1 MSTPP
6 VPFHQAQ
13 IVRSLP
19 AWARTMHP
27 DHTRRV
33 VQSVRKDYLDENGS
47 PYAWYAAASA
57 EDQAHVRQL
66 IDTRDAGFK
75 ALRVALKDFRQ
86 ISEFCKPLLESRLG
100 PNINVDKAQYLHQ
113 PFKVYTT
120 LVNPPGLDISLGG
133 DDAYI
138 ERPEG
143 PPQKR
148 SLLEAALHNFEGPDE
163 VGPFDAL
170 TLGPNDNA
178 SRPGLEPEAFVS
190 LCRSLDL
197 GRQYQDHLQSIYE
210 GPGQATIEQLWI
222 DASRQALKTE
232 AMIAYLKGLLTLKG
246 RDALVQLCNN
256 ENTPRYGD
264 QKLHCW
270 RFSLFGIPIHEVLL
284 IGPDEADQ
292 SNPCMLY
299 IPQDT
304 QHPVREFTSLR
315 EAGTHVRQRLLQT
328 TYRHHL
334 ISFAYKDSQVD
345 LGRKLENALFEQ
357 SASTRKPKKKPEL
370 HFNRTS
376 LPHPIWQ
383 VLYKDH
389 KRRLKADARAIAVP
403 TADANAK
410 ARKERLQQWL
420 DAGMNLLNV
429 AAFFVPGLD
438 AAMLGVFAYD
448 LMDSVFT
455 GFEAWED
462 GDTQEAL
469 QQLESLAINA
479 AVVAGFA
486 VGSQAV
492 KASGFVDALNSVWKD
507 GRERLWHPDMSPYS
521 TLKALPEDALPDSQ
535 GHYIIDD
542 KPHVR
547 LQGKLYEVFETDGQ
561 WRVRHPNDPD
571 AYPPVLRYLGDQR
584 WQLAHDNPLEW
595 DDTQLLEALGRF
607 SQGLDASE
615 RLTALRIT
623 EVDASILRRSQVTS
637 SRPPVLLADAM
648 LRLKL
653 DNDVQSIITRVR
665 QGMPLAA
672 HMNFA
677 LPELVSL
684 PGWPARYRL
693 KVFTGAEKWGD
704 AVYFGTQPKTDT
716 LQIEIS
722 RSELDEGKLSEVVL
736 AGLAEDAIQQLL
748 PDTPAEQRPSALNE
762 RLANRLTA
770 RRSEVLASML
780 ESHRPSLGDEAQTL
794 GRQFPGLP
802 DNALEELV
810 KLAGSTERER
820 MKSGRVP
827 LRVAEEA
834 RYLQARARLDRA
846 LLGLYRPGLSS
857 ADSQLLR
864 DALAARQPQASDAEL
879 LASALADRPGC
890 ATLLGQQPI
899 KPGFRSPM
907 RLAHGQI
914 GYPLSGRGAG
924 PLSASAA
931 TRRLRLLFPSLS
943 RSQISALQLELSQTG
958 DLGSAIRQLQSDW
971 HGLERYLYEW
981 YRNTDSLIDL
991 MERQQCAEYLK
1002 NAWRRE
1008 GPGNQGTLV
1017 LERIHLSELPA
1028 ITARL
1033 PHIRELRLR
1042 GLGLQRLDTTFLSC
1056 FPNLQVLE
1064 VTGNPE
1070 IEAEALFQALESV
1083 PRLRTLELVGN
1094 TLATLSPT
1102 ARRVLAAMPDLRQL
1116 NLNRNQ
1122 LTLDQATLAF
1132 LCRRPLEVLTLRS
1145 NRITLD
1151 ENLATR
1157 FQDMIHLQRLDLGF
1171 NPLQIAPD
1179 VSYMAR
1185 LQHLDLYNCDLQAL
1199 PTGLT
1204 TLMSQSQY
1212 QLRYLE
1218 LSSNRIHHVPDLAS
1232 ILRSPYARDVA
1243 ARLPQRRWLFNYN
1256 NLEAESARRLR
1267 ASGVNIYE
1275 HTFERPGWQ
1284 GLWRDSSTD
1293 HQNQLWSDLFDHND
1307 HGDLQA
1313 VLERLAS
1320 SVEARRDPEGL
1331 QVRVWAL
1338 LEQAHQDTVLRER
1351 LNEVAQAFPPTCGD
1365 AGADAFS
1372 ALEVELLA
1380 NQASRQARNT
1390 AKPLFDLY
1398 RKLYRRE
1405 KVNELADRISLQ
1417 RALRKQALQRNAT
1430 DEQLPA
1436 HDVLDVPAAFPDTDL
1451 ATGLVDDIE
1460 VRLALRQSLTAELDF
1475 PEPSSGML
1483 YRNTA
1488 RINQQII
1495 DNVRDAVLELDAD
1508 TTARQQWMTEQ
1519 PVWVDYLKRQYASQF
1534 EAITDFWRPGLDYL
1548 FYCLDESQEPI
1559 THLDNAILRA
1569 LAPEM
1574 PTPALD
1580 ENGTL
1585 RRVPLNEAAYVK
1597 ATNALTHEQQQ
1608 VEAGLLLSLTRQVEV
1623 LGT

>member
-1 MSTPP
+1 MSTTP
-6 VPFHQAQ
+6 VSFHQAQ
-13 IVRSLP
+13 IVRNLP

-33 VQSVRKDYLDENGS
+33 VQSMRKDYLDENGS
-47 PYAWYAAASA
+47 PYAWYAAASD
-57 EDQAHVRQL
+57 EDQAQVRQL
-66 IDTRDAGFK
+66 IDSRDAGFK

-100 PNINVDKAQYLHQ
+100 QNVNVDEAQYLHQ
-113 PFKVYTT
+113 PFKRFIT
-120 LVNPPGLDISLGG
+120 LQNPPGLEISIDG
-133 DDAYI
+133 DDSYI
-138 ERPEG
+138 ECRDG
-143 PPQKR
+143 PPQRR
-148 SLLEAALHNFEGPDE
+148 SLLEAALHNFEGPGE

-170 TLGPNDNA
+170 TVGPKNDT
-178 SRPGLEPEAFVS
+178 SLSGLELKAFVS

-197 GRQYQDHLQSIYE
+197 GQQYQDHLQSIYE
-210 GPGQATIEQLWI
+210 GPTKATIEQLWT
-222 DASRQALKTE
+222 DASRQALKAE
-232 AMIAYLKGLLTLKG
+232 AMLAYLKNLLTLKG
-246 RDALVQLCNN
+246 RDALVQLCDN
-256 ENTPRYGD
+256 ESTPRYGD
-264 QKLHCW
+264 HKLHCW
-270 RFSLFGIPIHEVLL
+270 RFSLFGIPIHDVLL

-304 QHPVREFTSLR
+304 QHPVREFASLR
-315 EAGTHVRQRLLQT
+315 EAGAHVRQRLLQT
-328 TYRHHL
+328 TFRHHL
-334 ISFAYKDSQVD
+334 ISFAYKDRQVE

-357 SASTRKPKKKPEL
+357 SASTRKPKEKPEL
-370 HFNRTS
+370 HFSRTS
-376 LPHPIWQ
+376 LALPIWQ

-389 KRRLKADARAIAVP
+389 KRRLKADARTIAVP
-403 TADANAK
+403 TADADAK
-410 ARKERLQQWL
+410 ARKERLQHWL
-420 DAGMNLLNV
+420 DAGMNMLNV

-438 AAMLGVFAYD
+438 AVMLGVFAYD
-448 LMDSVFT
+448 LMDSVFI
-455 GFEAWED
+455 GFEAWEE

-479 AVVAGFA
+479 AVIAGFA
-486 VGSQAV
+486 VGSQAL
-492 KASGFVDALNSVWKD
+492 KASGFVDALSSVWKD

-521 TLKALPEDALPDSQ
+521 TLNTLPVDVQPNSEGLYS
-535 GHYIIDD
+535 IDD

-547 LQGKLYEVFETDGQ
+547 LQGKLYEVFETNGQ

-571 AYPPVLRYLGDQR
+571 AYTPVLRYLGDQR

-595 DDTQLLEALGRF
+595 DDTQLLEELGRF

-623 EVDASILRRSQVTS
+623 EVDASTLRRNQITGS
-637 SRPPVLLADAM
+637 PPPALLADAM
-648 LRLKL
+648 LRLRL

-665 QGMPLAA
+665 HGLPLAA

-677 LPELVSL
+677 LPELVRL

-693 KVFTGAEKWGD
+693 KVFTGAEKWGE
-704 AVYFGTQPKTDT
+704 AVYFGTQPKPDT
-716 LQIEIS
+716 LQIEIG
-722 RSELDEGKLSEVVL
+722 RSELDEGKMSEIVL
-736 AGLAEDAIQQLL
+736 AGMAEDAIQQLL
-748 PDTPAEQRPSALNE
+748 PDTAAEQRPSALSE
-762 RLANRLTA
+762 LLANRLTA
-770 RRSEVLASML
+770 RRSEVFASML

-810 KLAGSTERER
+810 THAGSTERER

-846 LLGLYRPGLSS
+846 LLGLYRPGLSN

-914 GYPLSGRGAG
+914 GYPLSGRGAA

-931 TRRLRLLFPSLS
+931 TRRLKSLFPSLS
-943 RSQISALQLELSQTG
+943 SSQISALQVELGQSG
-958 DLGSAIRQLQSDW
+958 DLGSEIRRLQT
-971 HGLERYLYEW
+971 EW
-981 YRNTDSLIDL
+981 SNLKQDL
-991 MERQQCAEYLK
+991 DRWCSSTHSIELFERQEFAGLLK

-1008 GPGNQGTLV
+1008 EPGNQGRLI
-1017 LERIHLSELPA
+1017 LERMHLSELPA

-1033 PHIRELRLR
+1033 PHIRELRLI
-1042 GLGLQRLDTTFLSC
+1042 GLELQRLNTAFLSC

-1064 VTGNPE
+1064 VTGNPN
-1070 IEAEALFQALESV
+1070 IDAESLFQALASV
-1083 PRLRTLELVGN
+1083 PRLRTLDLTGN
-1094 TLATLSPT
+1094 ALATLSPT
-1102 ARRVLAAMPDLRQL
+1102 AQRVLAAMPGLRQL
-1116 NLNRNQ
+1116 NLRRNQ
-1122 LTLDQATLAF
+1122 LTLDQATLTF
-1132 LCRRPLEVLTLRS
+1132 LCRRSLEVLRLGH

-1157 FQDMIHLQRLDLGF
+1157 FQDMIHLQRLDLDF
-1171 NPLQIAPD
+1171 NPLQHAPD

-1185 LQHLDLYNCDLQAL
+1185 LQHLNLYNSDLQAL

-1218 LSSNRIHHVPDLAS
+1218 LSSNRIRHVPDLAS

-1243 ARLPQRRWLFNYN
+1243 ARLPERRWLFNYN

-1275 HTFERPGWQ
+1275 QEPERPEWQ
-1284 GLWRDSSTD
+1284 GLWRDSATD
-1293 HQNQLWSDLFDHND
+1293 HQNQVWSDLFDHDD

-1313 VLERLAS
+1313 VFERLAN
-1320 SVEARRDPEGL
+1320 SVEARRDPEDL
-1331 QVRVWAL
+1331 QRRVWTL
-1338 LEQAHQDTVLRER
+1338 LEQAHEETALRER

-1380 NQASRQARNT
+1380 YQASGQARDT

-1417 RALRKQALQRNAT
+1417 RTLRKQALQENAT
-1430 DEQLPA
+1430 AEQLPA
-1436 HDVLDVPAAFPDTDL
+1436 HDVLDVPAAFPDTEL

-1460 VRLALRQSLTAELDF
+1460 VRLALRQSLAEKLDF

-1483 YRNTA
+1483 YRDTA

-1495 DNVRDAVLELDAD
+1495 DNVHDAVRKLDAD

-1574 PTPALD
+1574 PAPALD

-1608 VEAGLLLSLTRQVEV
+1608 VEAGLLLSLTRQTEV

>member
-13 IVRSLP
+13 IVRNLP

-33 VQSVRKDYLDENGS
+33 VRSMRKDYLDENGS
-47 PYAWYAAASA
+47 PYAWYAAASD
-57 EDQAHVRQL
+57 EDQAQVRQL

-100 PNINVDKAQYLHQ
+100 PNIDVDKARYLHQ

-120 LVNPPGLDISLGG
+120 LVNPPGLDISIGG
-133 DDAYI
+133 DDSYI

-178 SRPGLEPEAFVS
+178 SLPGLEPKAFVS

-210 GPGQATIEQLWI
+210 GPRKATIEQLWI

-232 AMIAYLKGLLTLKG
+232 ATIAYLKGLVTLKG
-246 RDALVQLCNN
+246 RDALVALCSN
-256 ENTPRYGD
+256 ENPPQYGGH
-264 QKLHCW
+264 KLHCW
-270 RFSLFGIPIHEVLL
+270 RFSLFGIPIHDVLL

-315 EAGTHVRQRLLQT
+315 EAGAHVRQRLLQT
-328 TYRHHL
+328 SFRHHL
-334 ISFAYKDSQVD
+334 ISFAYKDSQVE
-345 LGRKLENALFEQ
+345 LASKLENALFEQ
-357 SASTRKPKKKPEL
+357 NAPTRKPRKKPVL

-376 LPHPIWQ
+376 LPHPVWQ

-448 LMDSVFT
+448 LMDSIFT
-455 GFEAWED
+455 GFEAWEE

-486 VGSQAV
+486 VGSQVV

-507 GRERLWHPDMSPYS
+507 GRERLWHPEMGPYS

-571 AYPPVLRYLGDQR
+571 AYTPDLRYLGDQR

-595 DDTQLLEALGRF
+595 DDTQLLEEMGRF
-607 SQGLDASE
+607 SQGLNASE

-623 EVDASILRRSQVTS
+623 EVDASILRRNQVTG
-637 SRPPVLLADAM
+637 SRPPALLADAM
-648 LRLKL
+648 LRLRL

-665 QGMPLAA
+665 HGMPLAA

-677 LPELVSL
+677 LPELVTL
-684 PGWPARYRL
+684 PDWPARYRL

-704 AVYFGTQPKTDT
+704 AVYFGAPPKPDT
-716 LQIEIS
+716 LQIEIG

-748 PDTPAEQRPSALNE
+748 PDTAAEQRPSALSE
-762 RLANRLTA
+762 LLANRLTA
-770 RRSEVLASML
+770 RRGEVFASML

-810 KLAGSTERER
+810 MHAGSTERVR
-820 MKSGRVP
+820 MKNGRVP

-846 LLGLYRPGLSS
+846 LLGLYRPGLSN

-864 DALAARQPQASDAEL
+864 EALAARQPKASDAEL

-914 GYPLSGRGAG
+914 GYPLSGRGTA
-924 PLSASAA
+924 PLSASVA
-931 TRRLRLLFPSLS
+931 TRRLKLLFPSLS
-943 RSQISALQLELSQTG
+943 SSQISALQVELSQTG
-958 DLGSAIRQLQSDW
+958 DLGVAIRQLQT
-971 HGLERYLYEW
+971 EW
-981 YRNTDSLIDL
+981 SNLKRDL
-991 MERQQCAEYLK
+991 DIWSRSTRSIELFERQECAELLR

-1008 GPGNQGTLV
+1008 EPGNQGRLV
-1017 LERIHLSELPA
+1017 LRRMHFSELPA

-1033 PHIRELRLR
+1033 PHIRELRLI
-1042 GLGLQRLDTTFLSC
+1042 GLELRRLNTAFLSC

-1064 VTGNPE
+1064 VTGNPN
-1070 IEAEALFQALESV
+1070 IDAESLFQALESV
-1083 PRLRTLELVGN
+1083 PRLRTLELPGN
-1094 TLATLSPT
+1094 AIATLSPT
-1102 ARRVLAAMPDLRQL
+1102 AQRVLAAMPDLRQL
-1116 NLNRNQ
+1116 NLRRNQ
-1122 LTLDQATLAF
+1122 LTLDQATLTF
-1132 LCRRPLEVLTLRS
+1132 LCRRPLEVLRLGH

-1151 ENLATR
+1151 ENLATH
-1157 FQDMIHLQRLDLGF
+1157 FQDMIHLQRLDLDF
-1171 NPLQIAPD
+1171 NPLQHAPD

-1185 LQHLDLYNCDLQAL
+1185 LQHLDLHNSDLQAL

-1204 TLMSQSQY
+1204 TLMNQSQY

-1218 LSSNRIHHVPDLAS
+1218 LSSNRIRHVPDLAS

-1275 HTFERPGWQ
+1275 HTPERPEWQ
-1284 GLWRDSSTD
+1284 GLWRDSATD
-1293 HQNQLWSDLFDHND
+1293 HQNQLWSDLFDQDD

-1331 QVRVWAL
+1331 HERVWAL
-1338 LEQAHQDTVLRER
+1338 LEKAHDDTALRER

-1390 AKPLFDLY
+1390 AKPLFELY

-1417 RALRKQALQRNAT
+1417 RTLRKQALQGNAT

-1460 VRLALRQSLTAELDF
+1460 VRLALRQSLARKLDF

-1483 YRNTA
+1483 YRETA

-1495 DNVRDAVLELDAD
+1495 DNVRDAVLELDTD
-1508 TTARQQWMTEQ
+1508 TTARQQWMSEQ

-1559 THLDNAILRA
+1559 THLDNAIVRA
-1569 LAPEM
+1569 LTPEM
-1574 PTPALD
+1574 PAPALD

-1585 RRVPLNEAAYVK
+1585 RRVPLNEEAYVK
-1597 ATNALTHEQQQ
+1597 ATNALTQEQQK
-1608 VEAGLLLSLTRQVEV
+1608 VEAGLLLSLTRQAEV
-1623 LGT
+1623 LDA